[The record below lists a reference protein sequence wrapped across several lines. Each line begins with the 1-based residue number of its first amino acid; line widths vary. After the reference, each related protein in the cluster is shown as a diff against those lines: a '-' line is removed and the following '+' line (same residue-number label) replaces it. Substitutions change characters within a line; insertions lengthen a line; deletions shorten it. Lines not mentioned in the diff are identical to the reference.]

1 MNREILKNRSAW
13 LLAGLVVVG
22 LGVYVWANWE
32 PAIQAPARARAPGA
46 PSIESIPGGPQT
58 PEYDRL
64 QKLADHR
71 RADRAREIGGS
82 AVPTPP
88 RLDPLATESPSVST
102 PTPTVN
108 PRTAAPVSP
117 PGAAPPDDSA
127 QRAHELARA
136 MRDQMKGLITYR
148 ERFEPTPT
156 RMVVFED
163 LRGQREQA
171 EQQKYAAQW
180 RDESR
185 KERLRDR
192 HGLLQPG
199 DILYAVL
206 QTAIH
211 SDEPGPVRAKI
222 VGERFKDSIL
232 LGGLSPFPPIVG
244 SRPERVRVKFDHLT
258 TPERV
263 TYPIDAYAIDT
274 ETARTALATG
284 VDYHA
289 MERGG
294 SLIAASFLEGY
305 GQAVRASHSITT
317 VGPLGN
323 VVSVPQDDIDHEDIV
338 REAVG
343 TVGERLGDAVGD
355 NFRRPNT
362 ITVASGTGI
371 GVLIV
376 APTAG
381 ETSPE
386 EAPARPVRTAY
397 SRVPPRTTR
406 DPAGVTGAPP
416 ALTPAP
422 ATVPSTR
429 PLRNALE

>member
-1 MNREILKNRSAW
+1 
-13 LLAGLVVVG
+13 
-22 LGVYVWANWE
+22 
-32 PAIQAPARARAPGA
+32 
-46 PSIESIPGGPQT
+46 
-58 PEYDRL
+58 
-64 QKLADHR
+64 
-71 RADRAREIGGS
+71 
-82 AVPTPP
+82 
-88 RLDPLATESPSVST
+88 
-102 PTPTVN
+102 
-108 PRTAAPVSP
+108 
-117 PGAAPPDDSA
+117 
-127 QRAHELARA
+127 
-136 MRDQMKGLITYR
+136 
-148 ERFEPTPT
+148 
-156 RMVVFED
+156 VVFED

-199 DILYAVL
+199 EILYAVL

-222 VGERFKDSIL
+222 VGERLKDSIL
-232 LGGLSPFPPIVG
+232 LGGLSSFPPIVG
-244 SRPERVRVKFDHLT
+244 SRPERVRVKFDYLT

-284 VDYHA
+284 VDHHTV
-289 MERGG
+289 ERWGA
-294 SLIAASFLEGY
+294 LIAASFLEGY

-343 TVGERLGDAVGD
+343 TVGERLGDAVSD

-381 ETSPE
+381 PTSPE
-386 EAPARPVRTAY
+386 EAPADPARTAD

-406 DPAGVTGAPP
+406 DPAGVTGARP